1 MDHTFRNEE
10 DMIFWVKISETC
22 CKILLCTHL
31 HDSGLFGLKVGISKL
46 YEVNDWV
53 KLV

>member
-1 MDHTFRNEE
+1 MN
-10 DMIFWVKISETC
+10 FWLKIIETC
-22 CKILLCTHL
+22 CKNMLCMDL